1 MDQSQKL
8 ALSLSLDWCTIWNN
22 MTYID
27 HNMHKGTRSVPACR
41 YDLPARSFSSKD
53 LEAAPTSS
61 SGHGSPKR
69 PRAEKLSC
77 LVYDLV
83 VDVLFFIIIIIIVIL
98 CLNMFVCLFACF
110 FVCLFTFFNH
120 HLDCGNC
127 WVQASCC
134 FCKNSRHEP
143 SKSSDR
149 GLFGSTNNGYQR
161 SDGPNRDQTGRTK
174 SCPFGKNRG
183 AGLVYHLSS
192 FTCC

>member
-1 MDQSQKL
+1 MIFPPDPFHPRILKPLRQ
-8 ALSLSLDWCTIWNN
+8 
-22 MTYID
+22 
-27 HNMHKGTRSVPACR
+27 V
-41 YDLPARSFSSKD
+41 
-53 LEAAPTSS
+53 
-61 SGHGSPKR
+61 
-69 PRAEKLSC
+69 PRAMGHQNDQEGRNC
-77 LVYDLV
+77 LVWSMIWWWMCC
-83 VDVLFFIIIIIIVIL
+83 FFIIIIIVIL

-110 FVCLFTFFNH
+110 FVCLFTFSNH

-149 GLFGSTNNGYQR
+149 GLFGSTNKGYQR